1 MPLYCLAPALIRRTV
16 LGMTAL
22 AALAAAPAFAQT
34 APADTLAKI
43 AASKSITLGVR
54 EDAVPFSYLDSAG
67 KPAGFSWALCQA
79 IVQQIGEEL
88 KTPIAIKFEP
98 VSLFDSFNL
107 LKSGK
112 IDLHCGITSNTAA
125 RAEQVDFSDTFYVS
139 RVIAAYRA
147 GDAKYASSREFGRT
161 GVLHGSTAQGLMQT
175 YAAKKAATLLLGPMR
190 PVASYAE
197 GVQLLKSKA
206 IDTLVADEL
215 MIPKVAGVATRRD
228 QLTVEPYAL
237 VMRKGD
243 RALQAAVDRGMH
255 KVLSGGLGKQ
265 LAADNRVQV
274 DHMTLDAWRKPSK
287 QPAPPIL

>member
-1 MPLYCLAPALIRRTV
+1 MRFSSAALFRRALLSV
-16 LGMTAL
+16 TAL
-22 AALAAAPAFAQT
+22 TAVVAAPAFAQS
-34 APADTLAKI
+34 APGDTLARV

-54 EDAVPFSYLDSAG
+54 KDAQPFSYLDGNG
-67 KPAGFSWALCQA
+67 KPAGFSWGLCQA

-98 VSLFDSFNL
+98 VSLFDSFSL
-107 LKSGK
+107 LKDGK

-139 RVIAAYRA
+139 RVVAAYRA
-147 GDAKYASSREFGRT
+147 GDTQYASPREFGRT
-161 GVLHGSTAQGLMQT
+161 GVLRGSTAQGLMKT
-175 YAAKKAATLLLGPMR
+175 YASKKAATLLLGPVR
-190 PVASYAE
+190 EVNSYGE

-215 MIPKVAGVATRRD
+215 MIPKDPAVALRRE

-243 RALQAAVDRGMH
+243 RALQAAVDRAMN
-255 KVLSGGLGKQ
+255 KVLNGPQGKQ
-265 LAADNRVQV
+265 LATSNSVQV
-274 DHMTLDAWRKPSK
+274 DHMTTDAWRKPSK
-287 QPAPPIL
+287 QPAPPVL